1 MDPLSLQT
9 IPPDQTDC
17 QPTCM
22 QVPRCCGVSPDPRPA
37 GVHMNPTLAETWE
50 GTETLQ
56 YEMIEALLG
65 LRSQG
70 VRDGWGNWNEFSVEQ
85 LNLLRARL
93 PGGGEKMRIL
103 SDLDKV
109 QAYGEGDGVVGYEEI
124 DRLAGDLVRWCCARP
139 VWIRLPEGCRFWL
152 DVSGDAVPPAEGRDE
167 PLISRLREKILALF
181 GKSAKVEQ

>member
-1 MDPLSLQT
+1 
-9 IPPDQTDC
+9 
-17 QPTCM
+17 
-22 QVPRCCGVSPDPRPA
+22 
-37 GVHMNPTLAETWE
+37 MNPTLAETWE

-109 QAYGEGDGVVGYEEI
+109 QA
-124 DRLAGDLVRWCCARP
+124 
-139 VWIRLPEGCRFWL
+139 
-152 DVSGDAVPPAEGRDE
+152 
-167 PLISRLREKILALF
+167 
-181 GKSAKVEQ
+181 